1 MHETCR
7 SIWLHSVSILC
18 SNIAFLIAHL
28 LFIRAGF
35 VIASLYEN
43 DSKWDLAIEKY
54 TALANDSPSHA
65 LQAHLAK
72 CRLVVIRD
80 IGDQKLQQES
90 VTALADTL
98 KNQQHEQDEVLIEA
112 WELLG
117 KLDERKSL

>member
-1 MHETCR
+1 MFPY
-7 SIWLHSVSILC
+7 C
-18 SNIAFLIAHL
+18 SLAF
-28 LFIRAGF
+28 FTRAGF

-72 CRLVVIRD
+72 CRLVIIRD

-90 VTALADTL
+90 VTVLADTL
-98 KNQQHEQDEVLIEA
+98 KNQQQHEQDETLIEA

-117 KLDERKSL
+117 KVDERTTS

>member
-1 MHETCR
+1 MFPY
-7 SIWLHSVSILC
+7 C
-18 SNIAFLIAHL
+18 SLAF
-28 LFIRAGF
+28 FTRAGF

-72 CRLVVIRD
+72 CRLVIIRD

-90 VTALADTL
+90 VTVLADTL
-98 KNQQHEQDEVLIEA
+98 KNQQQHEQDETLIEA

-117 KLDERKSL
+117 KLDERKT